1 MGHHATQK
9 TIDNKGIMRANNLQ
23 IRVQQLVIQYQ
34 MVCRENTP
42 TINIT
47 DTEQVIF
54 RSITKCSDISFV
66 I

>member
-1 MGHHATQK
+1 MGPRATQK
-9 TIDNKGIMRANNLQ
+9 TIDNREIMRVNSLQ

-34 MVCRENTP
+34 MVSPENTY

-47 DTEQVIF
+47 DTEQIVF
-54 RSITKCSDISFV
+54 RNISECSDISFV

>member
-1 MGHHATQK
+1 MGPRATHK
-9 TIDNKGIMRANNLQ
+9 TIANREIMRVNSLQ

-34 MVCRENTP
+34 MVSLENTY

-47 DTEQVIF
+47 DTEQIVF
-54 RSITKCSDISFV
+54 RNISECSDISFV